1 MYSYTYDAETGGLLL
16 NSTPLGF
23 SKEPRPVYYQ
33 ELDILGFDKYWNYE
47 KQDEY
52 PYMWAEANT
61 YYYRGKKVAQLK
73 GGSLYCAPEIVVLE
87 EPESQDMPLL
97 PIDIPEMVRRNHEF
111 MEGFVQET
119 IREVYNTWKEYQHKV
134 DVFYVAFSGGKDS
147 IVTLDI
153 VQKALPHDA
162 FMVLFGDTQMEFID
176 TYGVV
181 QRIKEQ
187 CADQG
192 IKFVTAKS
200 DKSPEE
206 TWTQIGP
213 PAQKL
218 RWCCS
223 VHKTA
228 PQILTLRKLTSNPH
242 FRGMGM
248 MGVRGDES
256 AMRSKYKKLNFG
268 TKHRGQYDFYPILDW
283 NTAELYLYIYENNLI
298 INKTYKMGNTRAG
311 CLVCPMA
318 TEKSLW
324 MRNTLYEHLDDKQ
337 HSTALFNNLI
347 LSQTIACEMTPAKQR
362 EFMEVGAWKS
372 RHNGE
377 KLAKPLEYYEDAEQ
391 GGVQTITIHK
401 VSSDWKQWIKTIGPV
416 LFDRDGLFRILFRE
430 TWFSVYYSQAENG
443 YEFSIPLGDKSK
455 DTILFIAAMKD
466 IMRKSAYCI
475 FCKVCEANCP
485 NGFIHMNNGSI
496 EIDDRC
502 VHCMQCHKVSSSSC
516 WVAASHIKPKGEK
529 RMSVDRYK
537 TLGVQYS
544 WVGDYLSLGDDF
556 WEQCSLG
563 TMQIAPLKA
572 FLSDANVSQK
582 GKITTTGEII
592 AKLGA
597 DSEAAWALMMCN
609 AVYTAEFNWWI
620 TNTEIG
626 RTYTKDDLL
635 AKLTAD
641 VASEKSRKNIVDA
654 FKVIFHSNTILGKEI
669 GMGVCDCTEKGR
681 SLILNS
687 ISRTSWSSPDPRVVL
702 YCLYRFA
709 TECDG
714 YYEFRL
720 SYLMD
725 DTEIRDGISPSQLF
739 GINRDTMQ
747 RILEG
752 LSIDYPQL
760 IHAAFNLDLESI
772 SLSERRK
779 IAEPGAKKV
788 FDEKYSES
796 KNDYIER
803 IVKMIFA

>member
-1 MYSYTYDAETGGLLL
+1 
-16 NSTPLGF
+16 
-23 SKEPRPVYYQ
+23 
-33 ELDILGFDKYWNYE
+33 
-47 KQDEY
+47 
-52 PYMWAEANT
+52 
-61 YYYRGKKVAQLK
+61 
-73 GGSLYCAPEIVVLE
+73 
-87 EPESQDMPLL
+87 
-97 PIDIPEMVRRNHEF
+97 
-111 MEGFVQET
+111 
-119 IREVYNTWKEYQHKV
+119 
-134 DVFYVAFSGGKDS
+134 
-147 IVTLDI
+147 
-153 VQKALPHDA
+153 
-162 FMVLFGDTQMEFID
+162 
-176 TYGVV
+176 
-181 QRIKEQ
+181 
-187 CADQG
+187 
-192 IKFVTAKS
+192 
-200 DKSPEE
+200 
-206 TWTQIGP
+206 
-213 PAQKL
+213 
-218 RWCCS
+218 
-223 VHKTA
+223 
-228 PQILTLRKLTSNPH
+228 
-242 FRGMGM
+242 
-248 MGVRGDES
+248 
-256 AMRSKYKKLNFG
+256 
-268 TKHRGQYDFYPILDW
+268 
-283 NTAELYLYIYENNLI
+283 
-298 INKTYKMGNTRAG
+298 
-311 CLVCPMA
+311 
-318 TEKSLW
+318 
-324 MRNTLYEHLDDKQ
+324 
-337 HSTALFNNLI
+337 
-347 LSQTIACEMTPAKQR
+347 
-362 EFMEVGAWKS
+362 
-372 RHNGE
+372 
-377 KLAKPLEYYEDAEQ
+377 
-391 GGVQTITIHK
+391 
-401 VSSDWKQWIKTIGPV
+401 
-416 LFDRDGLFRILFRE
+416 
-430 TWFSVYYSQAENG
+430 
-443 YEFSIPLGDKSK
+443 
-455 DTILFIAAMKD
+455 
-466 IMRKSAYCI
+466 
-475 FCKVCEANCP
+475 
-485 NGFIHMNNGSI
+485 
-496 EIDDRC
+496 
-502 VHCMQCHKVSSSSC
+502 
-516 WVAASHIKPKGEK
+516 
-529 RMSVDRYK
+529 MSVDRYK

-544 WVGDYLSLGDDF
+544 WVRDYLSLGDDF

-609 AVYTAEFNWWI
+609 AVYTAELNWWI

-796 KNDYIER
+796 KNDYLER